1 MIRRPPRSTRTDTLF
16 PYTTLFRSRAQFLPS
31 LRLTGSAGGL
41 ISDALPDPIS
51 IWSIGGSILAPL
63 FEGGRLRAGVGTAA
77 ARRDQAAFAYKRT
90 TLAAFREVEDALV
103 SVVKLAEQ
111 RRSLEAQ
118 RAAVAEALRHATNR
132 YQAGRSE
139 EHTSELQSLMR
150 ISYAVFRLK
159 K

>member
-1 MIRRPPRSTRTDTLF
+1 MIRLPPRSTHPDTLF
-16 PYTTLFRSRAQFLPS
+16 PYTSLFRAARAQFLPS

-51 IWSIGGSILAPL
+51 VWSIGGSILAPL

-90 TLAAFREVEDALV
+90 TLAAFRAVEDALV

-132 YQAGRSE
+132 YQAGYSPYLEPRSE
-139 EHTSELQSLMR
+139 DTTPELP
-150 ISYAVFRLK
+150 A
-159 K
+159 

>member
-1 MIRRPPRSTRTDTLF
+1 MRM
-16 PYTTLFRSRAQFLPS
+16 
-31 LRLTGSAGGL
+31 
-41 ISDALPDPIS
+41 SD
-51 IWSIGGSILAPL
+51 WSSDVCSSDL
-63 FEGGRLRAGVGTAA
+63 
-77 ARRDQAAFAYKRT
+77 

-132 YQAGRSE
+132 YQAGYSPYLEQLDAQRSLLNTDLRSE

-150 ISYAVFRLK
+150 ISYAVFCLK
-159 K
+159 KKNKTKNENRQ

>member
-16 PYTTLFRSRAQFLPS
+16 PYTALFRS
-31 LRLTGSAGGL
+31 GSAGGL

-51 IWSIGGSILAPL
+51 SWSIGGSILAPL

-118 RAAVAEALRHATNR
+118 RAAVAEALRHAT
-132 YQAGRSE
+132 RSEE

-150 ISYAVFRLK
+150 ISYAVFCLK
-159 K
+159 KKKTTQN

>member
-1 MIRRPPRSTRTDTLF
+1 MRISDWSSDVCSSDL
-16 PYTTLFRSRAQFLPS
+16 
-31 LRLTGSAGGL
+31 GGL

-118 RAAVAEALRHATNR
+118 RAAVAEALRQDR
-132 YQAGRSE
+132 
-139 EHTSELQSLMR
+139 TSVGEGKR
-150 ISYAVFRLK
+150 G
-159 K
+159 